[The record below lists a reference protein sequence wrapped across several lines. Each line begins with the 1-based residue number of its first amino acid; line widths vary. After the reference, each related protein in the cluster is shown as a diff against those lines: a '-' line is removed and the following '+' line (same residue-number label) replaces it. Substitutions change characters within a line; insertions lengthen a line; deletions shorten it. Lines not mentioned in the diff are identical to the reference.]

1 LRHAREELEDD
12 MVTSDART
20 SDEYIEGLPDDRREA
35 VRAVRDVVRDNLPAG
50 FEEGMQ
56 SGMIA
61 WYIPLERLPNT
72 YNGQPLGLAG
82 LASQKSYMSL
92 YLLSVYG
99 DPRTEAWF
107 KDRYAASGKRL
118 NMGKSCVRFR
128 RLEDL
133 PLDVIG
139 DTIARVDLES
149 YIAWYEK
156 TAGSYRKTRAAASAG
171 NP

>member
-1 LRHAREELEDD
+1 

-20 SDEYIEGLPDDRREA
+20 PDEYIAALPDDRREA

-56 SGMIA
+56 SGMIG
-61 WYIPLERLPNT
+61 WYVPLERLPDT

-82 LASQKSYMSL
+82 LASQKNYMSL
-92 YLLSVYG
+92 YLQQRVRRPEDRG
-99 DPRTEAWF
+99 VVQG
-107 KDRYAASGKRL
+107 RYAASGKRL

-149 YIAWYEK
+149 FIAWYEK
-156 TAGSYRKTRAAASAG
+156 AAGSSRSTRSAASAG

>member
-1 LRHAREELEDD
+1 
-12 MVTSDART
+12 MVTSNAQTVDDYIT
-20 SDEYIEGLPDDRREA
+20 SLPEDRRTAVEA
-35 VRAVRDVVRDNLPAG
+35 VRKVVRDNLPDG

-56 SGMIA
+56 SGMIG
-61 WYIPLERLPNT
+61 WYIPLERFPNT
-72 YNGQPLGLAG
+72 YNGQPLGLAAI
-82 LASQKSYMSL
+82 ASQKNYMSL
-92 YLLSVYG
+92 YLNSVYG

-149 YIAWYEK
+149 YLAWYEK
-156 TAGSYRKTRAAASAG
+156 AAGSARRTPAATGAG
-171 NP
+171 KP

>member
-1 LRHAREELEDD
+1 

-20 SDEYIEGLPDDRREA
+20 PDEYIAALPDDRREA
-35 VRAVRDVVRDNLPAG
+35 VSAVRDVVRDNLPAG
-50 FEEGMQ
+50 FEEGMVA
-56 SGMIA
+56 GMIG
-61 WYIPLERLPNT
+61 WYIPLERFPNT
-72 YNGQPLGLAG
+72 YNGQPLGLAA
-82 LASQKSYMSL
+82 LASQKNYMSL
-92 YLLSVYG
+92 YLNSVYG
-99 DPRTEAWF
+99 DPRTAAWF

-149 YIAWYEK
+149 YLAWYEK
-156 TAGSYRKTRAAASAG
+156 AAGSARKTRSATGAG

>member
-1 LRHAREELEDD
+1 

-20 SDEYIEGLPDDRREA
+20 PDEYIAALPDDRREA

-50 FEEGMQ
+50 FEEGMLY
-56 SGMIA
+56 GMIG

-72 YNGQPLGLAG
+72 YNGQPLGLAA
-82 LASQKSYMSL
+82 LASQKHYMSL
-92 YLLSVYG
+92 YLNSVYG

-107 KDRYAASGKRL
+107 KDRYEASGKRL
-118 NMGKSCVRFR
+118 DMGKSCVRFR

-149 YIAWYEK
+149 FVASYEK
-156 TAGSYRKTRAAASAG
+156 AAGSSRKTRSATGAG